1 MQRKTQNGNQNRQL
15 SQRTVQGSDGKAPP
29 QCSSQA
35 AARGCANSISLVAQG
50 FVCGQLQRTGCC
62 IARSAVKLC
71 IPALS
76 TRTFGSST
84 QNRKHQLCRQQR
96 VKSTMPFCSCQEP
109 EKYLTAWNYQ
119 SLQELASHKTKVD

>member
-15 SQRTVQGSDGKAPP
+15 SQRTVQGSDGRAPP

-119 SLQELASHKTKVD
+119 SLQELASHMTKVD

>member
-1 MQRKTQNGNQNRQL
+1 MQRKTQNDNQNIQL
-15 SQRTVQGSDGKAPP
+15 SQSTVQESDRRAPP

-35 AARGCANSISLVAQG
+35 AGRGCRDSRSLVAQG
-50 FVCGQLQRTGCC
+50 FVIGQLQRAGCC

-84 QNRKHQLCRQQR
+84 QNRKRQLCRQ
-96 VKSTMPFCSCQEP
+96 
-109 EKYLTAWNYQ
+109 
-119 SLQELASHKTKVD
+119 